1 MRSHPSIQPLK
12 RHRQLLAAAAT
23 SLAITSSTPAA
34 AATDQAAAQVAASGG
49 WYALAI
55 ILAAVLAAWALNHS
69 APKMR
74 ALGIL
79 LAAGGCFA
87 VVVWFSQILGTG
99 LLEHPKPNQ
108 TPLDSAKPTILW
120 LQAGAALV
128 GGLVLLMAA
137 YRQSSSTETLE
148 LDGRNEPGRYGR
160 VSRIVHW
167 TTAFLFLALIPIGI
181 FASMIP
187 TDSVFIRPYN
197 VIHKTLGVAVFA
209 LLLFRL
215 FWNRQSKRPAL
226 DTSLK
231 PAERKWAHRVHIILY
246 GMMIA
251 IPVTGYM
258 MTSLHGFGTYIFEW
272 EIPPVFVKSQ
282 TYVIWGGFHKYLLPY
297 LLYIILGAHI
307 LGALKHHFV
316 DKHAGALKRMVG

>member
-1 MRSHPSIQPLK
+1 MLFAS
-12 RHRQLLAAAAT
+12 A
-23 SLAITSSTPAA
+23 TPAA
-34 AATDQAAAQVAASGG
+34 AATDQAAAQVASSGG

-55 ILAAVLAAWALNHS
+55 ILAAVLAAWALNHR
-69 APKMR
+69 APKVR
-74 ALGIL
+74 AFGTL

-87 VVVWFSQILGTG
+87 VVAWFSQILGTG

-120 LQAGAALV
+120 LQASAALI
-128 GGLVLLMAA
+128 GGLLLLVAA
-137 YRQSSSTETLE
+137 YRQSRNTETLE
-148 LDGRNEPGRYGR
+148 LEARNEHGRYGR

-187 TDSVFIRPYN
+187 LDSAFIRPYF
-197 VIHKTLGVAVFA
+197 VVHKTLGLAVFA

-215 FWNRQSKRPAL
+215 FWNRQSQRPAL
-226 DTSLK
+226 DASLK
-231 PAERKWAHRVHIILY
+231 PAERKWAHRVHVILY

-258 MTSLHGFGTYIFEW
+258 MTTLHGFGTYIFEW
-272 EIPPVFVKSQ
+272 EIPALFTKSK
-282 TYVIWGGFHKYLLPY
+282 TYVIWGGFHKYLLHY
-297 LLYIILGAHI
+297 LLYVVLGAHI

-316 DKHAGALKRMVG
+316 DKQADALKRMVG